1 MSSAPSLT
9 FSPHIYLSVGILRAL
24 AETFLPYFS
33 DVSRN
38 SQISA
43 VVYLRDTT
51 TAPNNLIVMDKSDIF
66 LGSVMITPD
75 LDSPTNKQSWFQLQ
89 GVPSGEI
96 RLQVEYSPFRQVRT
110 TQQTSLPTPT
120 GAQAMIPIETTP
132 VDGII

>member
-1 MSSAPSLT
+1 
-9 FSPHIYLSVGILRAL
+9 
-24 AETFLPYFS
+24 
-33 DVSRN
+33 
-38 SQISA
+38 
-43 VVYLRDTT
+43 
-51 TAPNNLIVMDKSDIF
+51 MDKSDIF